1 MRVRNQLHLS
11 LLLHSSSTSCSDAKS
26 WTMQP
31 VATLLKL
38 TGSLNHRKLAEMMQS
53 FVKLQDGSHLHIFQ
67 PRKAVRGRINASHPS
82 SCCTDSCCTNPI
94 RCKLCHSAICLYTCL
109 PNDTTYSYD
118 SSKPQL
124 QARAKI
130 SLCPAQSTPKPTSV
144 RVSSSERL
152 RQGSAPSWSRLLT
165 RNTPRGGKMKAAM
178 SLMMSLQVTAMM
190 PRFLHVP
197 G

>member
-1 MRVRNQLHLS
+1 MAPIYIYSSQERRFEAVSTQATHPAAVLILVVR
-11 LLLHSSSTSCSDAKS
+11 
-26 WTMQP
+26 
-31 VATLLKL
+31 
-38 TGSLNHRKLAEMMQS
+38 
-53 FVKLQDGSHLHIFQ
+53 
-67 PRKAVRGRINASHPS
+67 
-82 SCCTDSCCTNPI
+82 NPI
-94 RCKLCHSAICLYTCL
+94 RCKLCHSAKCVYTCL